1 MERRFGSMVKTAN
14 LPLFV
19 DADIEWEVVDA
30 RTLRKCLVRN
40 ATYKIHFTNLESGAH
55 NPQSAVQLDYNYTLT
70 LTLTTLI
77 TEMHVRGARPLRN
90 FNYHILVAIEV

>member
-1 MERRFGSMVKTAN
+1 MERRFGSMVKSAN
-14 LPLFV
+14 LPLVV
-19 DADIEWEVVDA
+19 DAGIEWEMVDA

-40 ATYKIHFTNLESGAH
+40 TTYKIHFTNLESAAH
-55 NPQSAVQLDYNYTLT
+55 NPQSAVQLDYNYTL
-70 LTLTTLI
+70 